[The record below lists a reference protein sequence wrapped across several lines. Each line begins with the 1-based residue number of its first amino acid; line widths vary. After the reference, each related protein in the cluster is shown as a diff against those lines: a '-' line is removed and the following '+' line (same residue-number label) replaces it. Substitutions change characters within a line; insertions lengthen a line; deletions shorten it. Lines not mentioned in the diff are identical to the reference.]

1 MTYEYPCRGRQASR
15 APNTGSVS
23 LRYAGVKRNLE
34 FQLDLMNASNVVL
47 TTNIELRR
55 DGRPYANQRISDTGV
70 AVYFTRKG
78 CEQAIACDK
87 WDSVRDNL
95 HAVAKTIEAL
105 RGSDRWDRGDGRCSI
120 PGFHDH
126 PGISERRH
134 SGPAKATWYEV
145 LGVSADAPCEVIDAA
160 GKAMRRKTH
169 PDAGG
174 SAEDL
179 SGGAGRHRRVEPM
192 TIRPYRILRSCCR

>member
-1 MTYEYPCRGRQASR
+1 MTYEYPCRGRRASR

-95 HAVAKTIEAL
+95 HAGAKTIEAL
-105 RGSDRWDRGDGRCSI
+105 RGIDRWGQGRWSVQHSRVSR
-120 PGFHDH
+120 P
-126 PGISERRH
+126 SRH
-134 SGPAKATWYEV
+134 QRAPAFRSGQSDV
-145 LGVSADAPCEVIDAA
+145 V
-160 GKAMRRKTH
+160 
-169 PDAGG
+169 
-174 SAEDL
+174 
-179 SGGAGRHRRVEPM
+179 
-192 TIRPYRILRSCCR
+192 